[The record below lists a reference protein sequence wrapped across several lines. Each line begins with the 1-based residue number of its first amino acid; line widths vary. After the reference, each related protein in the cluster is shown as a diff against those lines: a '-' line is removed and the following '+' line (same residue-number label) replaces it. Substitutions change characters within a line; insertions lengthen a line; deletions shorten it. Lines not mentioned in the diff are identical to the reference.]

1 MEAIAAAPVVVEA
14 AAVAAAEPVEAPA
27 VEAAE
32 AVAPAAPIA
41 HVETEIE
48 AEAVIVDT
56 ATTEAS
62 AATANPFSTNEVAVD
77 VVEDALPPVDEA
89 TATAAVEV
97 EPVAADAN
105 SVMETVAVDEA
116 PEVVVARHVEPAVEA
131 PAQVEA
137 TVEGDATAA
146 TAAATEASPA
156 DDEATRRAE
165 QLRGLFQTARHDAAN
180 APLAQDEA
188 AGEAIRGA

>member
-1 MEAIAAAPVVVEA
+1 M
-14 AAVAAAEPVEAPA
+14 APA
-27 VEAAE
+27 VEAVE
-32 AVAPAAPIA
+32 VVAPIV
-41 HVETEIE
+41 HVETEVE

-62 AATANPFSTNEVAVD
+62 TATANPITTNEVAVD
-77 VVEDALPPVDEA
+77 VVEDVVPPVDQA

-97 EPVAADAN
+97 EPVAAGAIDA
-105 SVMETVAVDEA
+105 VAVDEA
-116 PEVVVARHVEPAVEA
+116 PEILVAAHIEPVVEA

-137 TVEGDATAA
+137 AVEADPTDATAA
-146 TAAATEASPA
+146 TTEATSI

-180 APLAQDEA
+180 APLAQDDDT
-188 AGEAIRGA
+188 GEANRGA